1 MNAERILKTVLR
13 VYGAI
18 AGLAIFA
25 VFMPRACMAA
35 THEAI
40 GLGQFPDGAIVE
52 YMARSLSA
60 LYAFHGGLL
69 WLVAR
74 DARRYAAVIAYVAIV
89 GIAFSLFVLALDVSL
104 RLPVWWILGEG
115 PCVLVI
121 STAIL
126 ALLTRAR
133 ARWNSS
139 RAEAVSHGGA
149 GGA

>member
-1 MNAERILKTVLR
+1 MNVEHVLKVLLR
-13 VYGAI
+13 VYGTV

-40 GLGQFPDGAIVE
+40 GLGKFPDGAIVE
-52 YMARSLSA
+52 YLARSLSA

-74 DARRYAAVIAYVAIV
+74 DVRRYAAIIAYVAIA

-104 RLPVWWILGEG
+104 YLPVWWILGEG

-121 STAIL
+121 SVVIL
-126 ALLTRAR
+126 VLLAKTRLR
-133 ARWNSS
+133 GEPNQITK
-139 RAEAVSHGGA
+139 
-149 GGA
+149 

>member
-1 MNAERILKTVLR
+1 MNVEHVLKVLLR
-13 VYGAI
+13 VYGTV

-40 GLGQFPDGAIVE
+40 GLGKFPDGAIVE
-52 YMARSLSA
+52 YLARSLSA

-74 DARRYAAVIAYVAIV
+74 DVRRYAAIIAYVAIV

-104 RLPVWWILGEG
+104 HLPVWWILGEG

-121 STAIL
+121 SVVIL
-126 ALLTRAR
+126 VLLAKVRA
-133 ARWNSS
+133 
-139 RAEAVSHGGA
+139 
-149 GGA
+149 